1 MIDKKRRSRNLTLSD
16 IIRGTLHC
24 VNAGSE
30 IAEQHYISTL
40 DKFFNPDGSP
50 VTKEVKINGNI
61 KMNIP
66 LICLSNHT
74 NIDFEEI
81 RIKTTLNL
89 DELTQKD
96 FESGLCFGND
106 SYQFTRGSF
115 SAPLVAAV
123 KAQSEMSQSLA
134 HFIQDVGIDK
144 DGNMRMVTLKHAE
157 QLTDP
162 GNPSQS
168 SSQERYIQAPFLAMT
183 GLPNLA
189 IDTAD
194 ISFDLEVSTAEDD
207 AAKNSA
213 DSQVTSEYKSWWSP
227 VTAKFTGNVTHSS
240 EQTRHTDTRAK
251 YSFNISASKQR
262 TPEAFMRIIA
272 AVTNAVAL
280 PSSSQPANSAPL
292 IDSSSSAQQGA

>member
-1 MIDKKRRSRNLTLSD
+1 MNHEIVGG
-16 IIRGTLHC
+16 I
-24 VNAGSE
+24 VNSLPIE
-30 IAEQHYISTL
+30 
-40 DKFFNPDGSP
+40 
-50 VTKEVKINGNI
+50 
-61 KMNIP
+61 KMVA
-66 LICLSNHT
+66 
-74 NIDFEEI
+74 
-81 RIKTTLNL
+81 
-89 DELTQKD
+89 
-96 FESGLCFGND
+96 
-106 SYQFTRGSF
+106 
-115 SAPLVAAV
+115 APLVAAV

-162 GNPSQS
+162 GNPSQ
-168 SSQERYIQAPFLAMT
+168 ERYIQAPFLAMT

-207 AAKNSA
+207 TAKNSA

-227 VTAKFTGNVTHSS
+227 VTAKFTENVTHSS

-251 YSFNISASKQR
+251 YSFNISASKQG
-262 TPEAFMRIIA
+262 TPEAFMRIID

-280 PSSSQPANSAPL
+280 PSSSQTANSAPL
-292 IDSSSSAQQGA
+292 IDSSSNAQQGA